1 MQSGMPYIAAVDSIT
16 DVGTIA
22 EKNHFGRNCL
32 WGDLDSFNQ
41 SLDFFVDNPRIIQE
55 MGKNAYKFFLENYT
69 VERSYR
75 AIMRH
80 IKRDDNV

>member
-1 MQSGMPYIAAVDSIT
+1 MLEPLLKKIILVGIAYGVILILLIR
-16 DVGTIA
+16 VLI
-22 EKNHFGRNCL
+22 
-32 WGDLDSFNQ
+32 
-41 SLDFFVDNPRIIQE
+41 FFVDNPRIIQE